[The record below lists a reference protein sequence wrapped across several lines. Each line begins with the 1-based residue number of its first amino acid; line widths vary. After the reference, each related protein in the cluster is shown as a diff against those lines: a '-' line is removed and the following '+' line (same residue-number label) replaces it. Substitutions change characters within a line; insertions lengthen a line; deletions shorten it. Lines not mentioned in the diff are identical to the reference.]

1 MEEPGQKLKRVR
13 ERLGLRYRD
22 VEEFSQRIADRWKNN
37 EFTLALSRL
46 ADIENK
52 GVVPTIYRLYSLCS
66 IYRLD
71 MGEVL
76 RWYGVNLSE
85 LPGDAANTPH
95 ERSHLIGFTPQEE
108 AEPNWGDLEVPL
120 SLDPG
125 FDWRKTTFLS
135 RLIQNWGPL
144 PLMLL
149 RGMEPVNQRYGF
161 IGTEDW
167 FMAPL
172 VMPGSLVQIDENRR
186 KVSAQGWGNEFERPI
201 YFLEHREGFT
211 CAWCSLQD
219 DQIILQPHPASLC
232 HPLVYPY
239 PSGVDIVGQVVGVAM
254 RLEAP
259 RRRAARG

>member
-52 GVVPTIYRLYSLCS
+52 GVVPTIYRLYSLCA

-76 RWYGVNLSE
+76 KWYGVNLSE

-95 ERSHLIGFTPQEE
+95 ERSHPIGFTPQED

-149 RGMEPVNQRYGF
+149 RGMEPQ
-161 IGTEDW
+161 
-167 FMAPL
+167 L
-172 VMPGSLVQIDENRR
+172 
-186 KVSAQGWGNEFERPI
+186 
-201 YFLEHREGFT
+201 
-211 CAWCSLQD
+211 
-219 DQIILQPHPASLC
+219 
-232 HPLVYPY
+232 
-239 PSGVDIVGQVVGVAM
+239 SGG
-254 RLEAP
+254 
-259 RRRAARG
+259 